1 MEKTKLVTL
10 LRTFDVWELRNL
22 RELVN
27 SPFFNKQEIVVR
39 LLEETEKYLKKGEA
53 TPELE
58 VMHQRLWPELA
69 YDHQRLRYVMTDLTR
84 LVEEFLVQKQ
94 LETKPWLQ
102 GRLLLE
108 GLAARKQEKYFGQG
122 LAKALEKLDK
132 DGLRDADYHYERF
145 RLHQLAKDF
154 EAERKAKTGEDWLH
168 PLIEDLQ
175 NFFFGTRLRL
185 VCDLVSKSGG
195 NVQEDDKPLVDEL
208 RKRLGKQLGNEPVAV
223 SIYETVLQML
233 THTDPELYYRT
244 LRMSLKVNAKHFQRD
259 ELMHLYGFALSFSI
273 QQLNRG
279 TEGYLQEIF
288 LLYQEQLQHDVL
300 IDNGRFPAQHFK
312 NIVTVGL
319 RLKEFD
325 WTRQFIES
333 KSMQLP
339 ESEKESIVAYSRAAL
354 HYVLGAYAECRKL
367 LQFASFS
374 DAVHELE
381 AKILL
386 MKSLYE
392 LEDWKALQ
400 AVGEKQLKYLKTQS
414 SLSER
419 QRNFHANFIEFLL
432 RLVDYRQGSRAPLG
446 ALIGAIEATR
456 EASDLKWLRQKVDE
470 AARLNAR

>member
-39 LLEETEKYLKKGEA
+39 LLEETEKYLKRGES

-69 YDHQRLRYVMTDLTR
+69 YEHQRLRYVMTDLTR

-94 LETKPWLQ
+94 LASKHWLQ

-108 GLAARKQEKYFGQG
+108 GLAERKQEKYFGQG

-154 EAERKAKTGEDWLH
+154 ETDRKEKTGEDWLH

-185 VCDLVSKSGG
+185 VCDLVSKAGG
-195 NVQEDDKPLVDEL
+195 NVQEGDKQLVDEL
-208 RKRLGKQLGNEPVAV
+208 RKRLGKQLGNEPVAIA
-223 SIYETVLQML
+223 IYETVLQML
-233 THTDPELYYRT
+233 THTDPELYFRK
-244 LRMSLKVNAKHFQRD
+244 LRMSLKTNAKHFQQD

-288 LLYQEQLQHDVL
+288 WLYQEQLENKVL
-300 IDNGRFPAQHFK
+300 IQNETFPAQHFK
-312 NIVTVGL
+312 NILTVGL

-325 WTRQFIES
+325 WTREFIES
-333 KSMQLP
+333 YSKLLP
-339 ESEKESIVAYSRAAL
+339 ESEKESIVAYSHAAL
-354 HYVLGAYAECRKL
+354 HYVLGAFAECRKL
-367 LQFASFS
+367 LQFAMFS
-374 DAVHELE
+374 DPVYELE
-381 AKILL
+381 GKILL

-392 LEDWKALQ
+392 LEDWNALHTL
-400 AVGEKQLKYLKTQS
+400 AEKQLKYLKGNS
-414 SLSER
+414 AISER
-419 QRNFHANFIEFLL
+419 QRNFHANFVQFLI

-470 AARLNAR
+470 AAKLNAR